1 MWRRSVYVCG
11 FPVEAAPIPCSP
23 LKQLPVSVHDL
34 CEGDVAG
41 VETGGK
47 LTQLT
52 QPALAYLRKG
62 DDKAEYT

>member
-1 MWRRSVYVCG
+1 MCVCVRVHVDVKENCLCV
-11 FPVEAAPIPCSP
+11 FFQFKMYHAIPCSP

-47 LTQLT
+47 LMQLT
-52 QPALAYLRKG
+52 
-62 DDKAEYT
+62 